1 MSTLLDAALDDERRL
16 VFATNDAAM
25 QPRQLRAFRILIG
38 QRGAPRLSFEAMG
51 YGSCDV
57 VAQHIDLTMPGE
69 RCEVVPLDRSTP

>member
-1 MSTLLDAALDDERRL
+1 VSAVAFWTRLEAEAKADRERKAA
-16 VFATNDAAM
+16 AK
-25 QPRQLRAFRILIG
+25 LRAFRILIG